1 MSALRRRLGGLAACA
16 ALAAPGASQEMAGQD
31 LVVRA
36 GTIHTMAGEAIR
48 DGVVVVADGKI
59 AAVGP
64 ASEVAIPEGVPV
76 LEAPVVT
83 PGLIDAHSVVGLSGY
98 LNSPHDQDQLERSAP
113 IQPDLRAIDAYNARE
128 PLVAWVREHGV
139 TTLHTGH
146 GPGALVAGETMIVKT
161 RGETV
166 DEAVLVPRAM
176 LAATLAESALTE
188 EEGKSPGT
196 RGKAV
201 AMLRRRLIAA
211 QEYLGKR
218 ASADEETGRDL
229 ALESLGRVL
238 EGEIPLLLTAERHQ
252 DIASALRLQR
262 EFGFRLVLDSGA
274 ESYLLTDEIR
284 AAEVPVIVHPPMV
297 RPSGERENAS
307 METAARLVEAGI
319 PVALQSGYE
328 AYVPKTRVV
337 LFEAAVAAAHG
348 LGFERA
354 LAAITRDAAELLGIA
369 DRVGTLEPGKDG
381 DLALYD
387 GDPFEYTSHCL
398 ATVIEG
404 VVVQDG
410 AR

>member
-1 MSALRRRLGGLAACA
+1 
-16 ALAAPGASQEMAGQD
+16 
-31 LVVRA
+31 
-36 GTIHTMAGEAIR
+36 
-48 DGVVVVADGKI
+48 
-59 AAVGP
+59 
-64 ASEVAIPEGVPV
+64 
-76 LEAPVVT
+76 
-83 PGLIDAHSVVGLSGY
+83 
-98 LNSPHDQDQLERSAP
+98 
-113 IQPDLRAIDAYNARE
+113 
-128 PLVAWVREHGV
+128 
-139 TTLHTGH
+139 
-146 GPGALVAGETMIVKT
+146 VAGETMIVKT

-201 AMLRRRLIAA
+201 AMLRQRLIAA

>member
-201 AMLRRRLIAA
+201 AMLRQRLIAA

>member
-16 ALAAPGASQEMAGQD
+16 ALAAPLAGQD
-31 LVVRA
+31 LAVRA

-64 ASEVAIPEGVPV
+64 ASEVAIPDGISV
-76 LEAPVVT
+76 LEAAVVT

-98 LNSPHDQDQLERSAP
+98 LNSPHDQDQIERSAP

-201 AMLRRRLIAA
+201 AMLRQRLVAA

-262 EFGFRLVLDSGA
+262 EFGFRLVLDSAA

-284 AAEVPVIVHPPMV
+284 AADVPVIVHPPMV

-348 LGFERA
+348 LGFEGA
-354 LAAITRDAAELLGIA
+354 LAALTRDAAELLGIA